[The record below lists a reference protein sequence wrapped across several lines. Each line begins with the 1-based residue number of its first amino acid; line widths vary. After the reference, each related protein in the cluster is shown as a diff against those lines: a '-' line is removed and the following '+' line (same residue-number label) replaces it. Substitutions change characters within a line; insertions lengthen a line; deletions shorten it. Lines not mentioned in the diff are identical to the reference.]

1 MQYAFARVQ
10 DPNVR
15 KHTAT
20 DLIGIGVDTDD
31 IVLEHITEVRSH
43 KLVRRWCTRGQEGVV
58 LQPFKSGGELPACHT
73 RRHQCSE

>member
-15 KHTAT
+15 EHTAT
-20 DLIGIGVDTDD
+20 DLIDIDIDTDGN
-31 IVLEHITEVRSH
+31 VLEHVTEVRSY
-43 KLVRRWCTRGQEGVV
+43 KLVRGWCARGQEGVV